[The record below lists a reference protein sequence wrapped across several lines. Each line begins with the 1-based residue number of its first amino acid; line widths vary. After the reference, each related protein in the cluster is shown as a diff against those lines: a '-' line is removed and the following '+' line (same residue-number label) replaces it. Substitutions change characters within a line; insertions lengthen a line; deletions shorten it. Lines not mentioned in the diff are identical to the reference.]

1 MAKTALIEISA
12 EAPCELGCKW
22 RDRCWSREM
31 ACQAFQY
38 WVMDGRIDARHGF
51 TPSKEVYRKIYR
63 IGYRP
68 VEKLN
73 VVDNH
78 CN

>member
-1 MAKTALIEISA
+1 
-12 EAPCELGCKW
+12 
-22 RDRCWSREM
+22 M

-68 VEKLN
+68 EEKLN